1 MLTRMR
7 HAEGMILGLALV
19 SGVAL
24 AASQQPAPSS
34 QGPGDAG
41 AVAPPMIVVI
51 DPGHGGDDRGAVG
64 PGGSE
69 EKQLTLS
76 VAQRVKALGADRGLR
91 VLLTREDDRQIS
103 LMQRAAFANGSGA
116 SFFISLHANAS
127 PSPLTIGA
135 EVGSFGPSDQPV
147 PVPATEDRSLLVP
160 LSGGGT
166 RRVALVSWDQAQA
179 RHADVAAGL
188 AQEIGERLE
197 RVAPL
202 GPRSVYQSPLRPLTA
217 VNLPAVLVDLGYLS
231 NREEEKLAA
240 ADPRQVALGQA
251 LVEAVLAFD
260 PSPRVR
266 RTVPR

>member
-1 MLTRMR
+1 MR
-7 HAEGMILGLALV
+7 HAEGMILGLALA

-24 AASQQPAPSS
+24 AASQQQAPSP
-34 QGPGDAG
+34 QAPGDA
-41 AVAPPMIVVI
+41 AAAAPPAMVIVI

-76 VAQRVKALGADRGLR
+76 VAQRVRALGADRGVR

-103 LMQRAAFANGSGA
+103 LMQRAAFANGAGA
-116 SFFISLHANAS
+116 SLFVSLHANAS

-135 EVGSFGPSDQPV
+135 EVGSFSPSDPPV
-147 PVPATEDRSLLVP
+147 PVPAPEDRSLLVP
-160 LSGGGT
+160 LTGGGT

-179 RHADVAAGL
+179 HHADVAAGL
-188 AQEIGERLE
+188 AQKIGERLG

-202 GPRSVYQSPLRPLTA
+202 GPRGVYQSPLRPLTA
-217 VNLPAVLVDLGYLS
+217 VNMPAVLVDLGYLS

-240 ADPRQVALGQA
+240 ADPRQLALGQA

-260 PSPRVR
+260 PSSRAR
-266 RTVPR
+266 RTAPR

>member
-1 MLTRMR
+1 
-7 HAEGMILGLALV
+7 MILGLALV
-19 SGVAL
+19 SAVAV
-24 AASQQPAPSS
+24 AASRQQAPSG

-41 AVAPPMIVVI
+41 AGAPPTMIIVI

-64 PGGSE
+64 PGGIE
-69 EKQLTLS
+69 EKHLTLS

-103 LMQRAAFANGSGA
+103 LMQRAAFANGAGA
-116 SFFISLHANAS
+116 ALFISLHANAS

-135 EVGSFGPSDQPV
+135 EVGSFGPSEQPV
-147 PVPATEDRSLLVP
+147 PAPATEDRAFQVP
-160 LSGGGT
+160 LTGGGT
-166 RRVALVSWDQAQA
+166 RRVSLVSWDQAQVG
-179 RHADVAAGL
+179 HADVAAAL
-188 AQEIGERLE
+188 AQAIGERLE

-202 GPRSVYQSPLRPLTA
+202 GPRSVYQSPLRPLMA

-240 ADPRQVALGQA
+240 AGARQAAVGLA

-266 RTVPR
+266 RAAPR

>member
-1 MLTRMR
+1 MR
-7 HAEGMILGLALV
+7 HAERMILALALV
-19 SGVAL
+19 SAVAL
-24 AASQQPAPSS
+24 AASRQQAPAG
-34 QGPGDAG
+34 QGPGDAV
-41 AVAPPMIVVI
+41 ASAPPAMVIVI

-64 PGGSE
+64 PGGVE

-103 LMQRAAFANGSGA
+103 LMQRAAFANGAGA
-116 SFFISLHANAS
+116 SLFISLHANAS

-160 LSGGGT
+160 LTGGGT
-166 RRVALVSWDQAQA
+166 RRVALVSWEQAQA
-179 RHADVAAGL
+179 RHADVASGL

-217 VNLPAVLVDLGYLS
+217 VNLPAVLVDIGYLS

-240 ADPRQVALGQA
+240 ADPRQAALGLA

-266 RTVPR
+266 RTPPR